1 MLNLKE
7 QIAHIS
13 RNTYISDLLDSIQ
26 NSLVVTENNAKEL
39 EKAIIVNADES
50 TIAGWEEWMKLSIEP
65 TWALQDRIDR
75 VIYIM
80 NSRGF
85 FTIQFLKDQALIFT
99 NGEIE
104 VTENFPEYSFIIKF
118 ISVIGNPPNLDAF
131 KDMVNVNKPAKL
143 VYSLEFRYRTHDE
156 LSVYTHD
163 TLSNYTHDELRSL
176 AIITE

>member
-39 EKAIIVNADES
+39 EKAIIVNSDEA

-65 TWALQDRIDR
+65 TWDLQDRIDR
-75 VIYIM
+75 VIYTI

-85 FTIQFLKDQALIFT
+85 FTVQFLKDQAMIFT

-104 VTENFPEYSFIIKF
+104 VTENFPNYSFIIKF
-118 ISVIGNPPNLDAF
+118 VSVIGNPPNLDAF
-131 KDMVNVNKPAKL
+131 QDMVNINKPAKL
-143 VYSLEFRYRTHDE
+143 IYSLEFRYRTHDE

-163 TLSNYTHDELRSL
+163 TLSNYTHDELRSRG
-176 AIITE
+176 IITN